1 MFKKSRRSIKQIKRT
16 KIFKR
21 KNTKRTNIKRRTLK
35 GSGKKE
41 KGQYQHI
48 TSLAKSTI
56 PFSYATLGYPRIGRD
71 KEAAEKRQTEIRTIF
86 KEKRDIEAVAEAKAA
101 AEEAKEAA
109 KELLATKRKWFADS
123 KIREKVEREI
133 AQAERDAQY
142 RADQNAEFDKRHLER
157 ERQDWN
163 ANSDNKAREAL
174 YRATMYRSP

>member
-1 MFKKSRRSIKQIKRT
+1 MFKKSRHSTKRT
-16 KIFKR
+16 KRTKNIKK
-21 KNTKRTNIKRRTLK
+21 KNTKRTNIIKRRKTLK

-71 KEAAEKRQTEIRTIF
+71 KEAAEKRQTKIRTIF
-86 KEKRDIEAVAEAKAA
+86 NEKRDIEAAED
-101 AEEAKEAA
+101 AKEAA

-142 RADQNAEFDKRHLER
+142 RADQNAEFDKRQLER

-163 ANSDNKAREAL
+163 ANSDTRAREAL
-174 YRATMYRSP
+174 YRATMYRT

>member
-1 MFKKSRRSIKQIKRT
+1 MFTKSRRSTKRT
-16 KIFKR
+16 KNIKS
-21 KNTKRTNIKRRTLK
+21 KNIKLRNIKRRKTLK

-86 KEKRDIEAVAEAKAA
+86 NEKRDIEAAED
-101 AEEAKEAA
+101 AKEAA
-109 KELLATKRKWFADS
+109 KELLAKKRKWFADS
-123 KIREKVEREI
+123 KIREL
-133 AQAERDAQY
+133 AERKEEEAARQY
-142 RADQNAEFDKRHLER
+142 QYVLEQNAEFDKRQLER

-163 ANSDNKAREAL
+163 ANSDNRAREAL

>member
-1 MFKKSRRSIKQIKRT
+1 MFKKSRRRSIKRT
-16 KIFKR
+16 KNIKK
-21 KNTKRTNIKRRTLK
+21 KNTKRTNIKRRKTLK

-71 KEAAEKRQTEIRTIF
+71 KEAAEKRQTKIRTIF
-86 KEKRDIEAVAEAKAA
+86 NEKRDIEAAED
-101 AEEAKEAA
+101 AKEAA

-123 KIREKVEREI
+123 KIRERMEREI
-133 AQAERDAQY
+133 ARAERDAQY
-142 RADQNAEFDKRHLER
+142 TADQNAEFDKRHLER

>member
-1 MFKKSRRSIKQIKRT
+1 MFKKSRRSIKRT
-16 KIFKR
+16 KNIKK
-21 KNTKRTNIKRRTLK
+21 KNTKRTNIKRRKTLK

-101 AEEAKEAA
+101 AEEAKEAKEAA

-123 KIREKVEREI
+123 KIREKMEREI

-157 ERQDWN
+157 QDWN